1 MCSGIRF
8 QGRHKPTGGPEQSP
22 ISGALPFWTPFQSI
36 SPNRL
41 TPLPPSKTRRIF
53 RAPNRWLRGPFGSY
67 QILIL
72 GPMPLAEEEGGCQV
86 WVVCVLFFCLRA
98 EGTSGPARSQFWAQ
112 RPLTDILSEC
122 PPLMAALYDS
132 NNNLGISWYNLF
144 FKWLFL
150 CF

>member
-112 RPLTDILSEC
+112 RPLTEGGPFG
-122 PPLMAALYDS
+122 PPSARGPGHFVRVSPPY
-132 NNNLGISWYNLF
+132 GGPVRF
-144 FKWLFL
+144 
-150 CF
+150 